1 MRIFWD
7 RKLNSERVVIEPGE
21 HHTAGSDR
29 VIYTVLGSCVS
40 VCLKDESTG
49 LAGMNHFM
57 LPEAVSDESLFA
69 SDSGRFGMHAME
81 LLITEL
87 QQRGAARE
95 NLWAKVFG
103 GGHILEVEGSTTRIP
118 RSNVELALKF
128 LEAEGIPVVSQDVGG
143 RVARR
148 VGFYTG
154 SGEVA
159 VSRFARKTADV
170 TNREYS
176 YLGRIVRN
184 NQTGSLVLFD
194 RRAR

>member
-1 MRIFWD
+1 MSIFWD
-7 RKLNSERVVIEPGE
+7 RKLNCERVVIGPGE
-21 HHTAGSDR
+21 FHTAVADR

-40 VCLKDESTG
+40 VCLKDEATG

-57 LPEAVSDESLFA
+57 LPEAVSGESLFA

-87 QQRGAARE
+87 QQRGADRE

-103 GGHILEVEGSTTRIP
+103 GGHVLEVDGSTIRIP
-118 RSNVELALKF
+118 RSNIDFALKF
-128 LEAEGIPVVSQDVGG
+128 LEAEGIEVVSQDVGG
-143 RVARR
+143 RAARR
-148 VGFYTG
+148 VGFHTG
-154 SGEVA
+154 SGKVA
-159 VSRFARKTADV
+159 VSRFARKTTDV

-184 NQTGSLVLFD
+184 NRNGSLVLFD
-194 RRAR
+194 RRNE